1 MRKLLM
7 RFIWLLLLLIV
18 VHVFLINYTFNLDTN
33 GISRNKIDVIWH
45 SDDYDLPIV
54 KKGISIMFVPPTYGP
69 SYFKVHIKNGPTFEV
84 GNWRTNVW
92 DIPDYDIK
100 LTKTLDK
107 YILEFTANDTD
118 YRRVIEHYN
127 LKGKLVDTAKSY
139 YKNGKVKYLK
149 PYKNGELNGISI
161 LYLPDGK
168 IDKLYL
174 YNNGKLIEKKSF
186 VKDSIGDII
195 YTPN

>member
-1 MRKLLM
+1 MRKLLK

-18 VHVFLINYTFNLDTN
+18 VYVFLISYTFNLDTT
-33 GISRNKIDVIWH
+33 GISRHKIDIEWY
-45 SDDYDLPIV
+45 SDDYDLSIV

-69 SYFKVHIKNGPTFEV
+69 SNFKVHINNGPTFEV

-100 LTKTLDK
+100 FTKTLDK

-127 LKGKLVDTAKSY
+127 LKGQLIDTAKTY
-139 YKNGKVKYLK
+139 YKNGRLEYLK
-149 PYKNGELNGISI
+149 PYKNGVLNGRTIR
-161 LYLPDGK
+161 YLPDGK
-168 IDKLYL
+168 IDKIYF
-174 YNNGKLIEKKSF
+174 YKNGELIEK
-186 VKDSIGDII
+186 
-195 YTPN
+195 